1 MKYTLLILCLVTG
14 FKLKSQDTIVF
25 KNSNL
30 KAVKVLEVSSSEI
43 KYKFYNDSASPL
55 FISSLHEINYVRYR
69 NGVVDSFYAV
79 KPAVQNVTSDN
90 NIVIKY
96 KYDYTDE
103 KIKIEKNNLYYDGK
117 KIKDKEL
124 YYLIN
129 NYPKTETK
137 LLLNKEFSNM
147 KSNHRKQFIF
157 GFFGLGAAIVAP
169 FQGIAAGIGTNDE
182 SFIFV
187 GLASGITLGVS
198 GLVISSVNKHYY
210 KKRRLK
216 IANAYNIKP

>member
-1 MKYTLLILCLVTG
+1 MKQYLFILCLVTG

-30 KAVKVLEVSSSEI
+30 KSVKVLEVSSSEI
-43 KYKFYNDSASPL
+43 KYKFFNDSASPL
-55 FISSLHEINYVRYR
+55 FISPLYEINFIRYR
-69 NGVVDSFYAV
+69 NGLIDSFYSE
-79 KPAVQNVTSDN
+79 KPIVHNVSSDN

-96 KYDYTDE
+96 KYDYTNE
-103 KIKIEKNNLYYDGK
+103 KIVIEKNNLFYEGK
-117 KIKDKEL
+117 KLKDKEL

-129 NYPKTETK
+129 NYPKNDTK

-169 FQGIAAGIGTNDE
+169 FQGIAASIATNDE
-182 SFIFV
+182 SFLFV

-216 IANAYNIKP
+216 IANAYNTNP